1 MFGLF
6 CFVLAVLALPFKSKS
21 RLEAENAVLR
31 HQLIV
36 LQRKVHGRV
45 RLTNNDRWF
54 LIQLYRWFPS
64 ILQVVT
70 IVQPETLVRWRRS
83 GFRCYWR
90 WKSRLGGGR
99 PQIETDL
106 RALIRRMGTENPFW
120 GAPRIHGELLKLGFE
135 VAQSSVAKYMV
146 IREAVTRNRQVKLT
160 ALLHHLTVDV
170 LRASF
175 FGLKKSAAPGVD
187 EMTWTEYAGRLEE
200 NLLGLHSRVQTG
212 AYRALPSRRTYI
224 PKADGRQRPLGIAAL
239 EDKIVQAAV
248 VAILTPIYEAEF
260 LGFSYG
266 FRPKRNQHQALDALA
281 FGIGR
286 RRINWVLDCDVQ
298 SFFDKVNQSWL
309 IRFVEHRIGDRRII
323 RLIAKWLTAGVLE
336 GGHLI
341 VTEEGTP
348 QGAVISPLLAN
359 IYLHYV
365 YDLWTHRW
373 RQRCATGDVIVVRY
387 ADDTIVGFEHQH
399 EAEQF
404 LADLKA
410 RLARFGLTLHPDKTR
425 LIEFGRSAIANRQ
438 YSGSRQAGVVRLPR
452 VHAFLRDPS
461 KRLGLR
467 AREETGGQA
476 NACQASR
483 DQGAAHGYTPR
494 RDRKAGPLALPGSAR
509 LDGLLCRADERFGD
523 LSIPASHDR
532 TLARRS
538 DASKPTTSINV
549 DENEA
554 DRRPAPA
561 VPTHPAPV
569 ARKEVPR
576 HHPRWEPGALAALAG
591 ICAGGGEKSPSLP
604 RPPTLRHLCAKGWL
618 HKANHNERSRP

>member
-187 EMTWTEYAGRLEE
+187 EMTWTEYTGRLEE
-200 NLLGLHSRVQTG
+200 NLSGLHSRVQTG

-266 FRPKRNQHQALDALA
+266 FRPKRNQYQALDALA

-410 RLARFGLTLHPDKTR
+410 RLARFGLALHPDKTR
-425 LIEFGRSAIANRQ
+425 LIEFGRSAIANRRTRGLGTPESFDFLGFTH
-438 YSGSRQAGVVRLPR
+438 YCATRRSGSGFVLGRKPVAKRMRAKLREIKEQLMAIRHEGTERQGRWLCQV
-452 VHAFLRDPS
+452 LRGWMAYYAVPMS
-461 KRLGLR
+461 
-467 AREETGGQA
+467 
-476 NACQASR
+476 
-483 DQGAAHGYTPR
+483 
-494 RDRKAGPLALPGSAR
+494 GSAISAFR
-509 LDGLLCRADERFGD
+509 HHMIERWHGA
-523 LSIPASHDR
+523 LM
-532 TLARRS
+532 RRS
-538 DASKPTTSINV
+538 QRRRLTWTRMKQI
-549 DENEA
+549 A
-554 DRRPAPA
+554 DRHLPFPRIL
-561 VPTHPAPV
+561 HPWPEKRFLVTIQGGSPV
-569 ARKEVPR
+569 R
-576 HHPRWEPGALAALAG
+576 
-591 ICAGGGEKSPSLP
+591 
-604 RPPTLRHLCAKGWL
+604 
-618 HKANHNERSRP
+618 